1 MKKLIKK
8 IFAAAVC
15 AALTAAMAVT
25 AFADVELDMKQCYVE
40 GDTDG
45 VYDRTATEITAEG
58 KVDFEETFITATYQ
72 FTGELKKNA
81 ELWNSSSAT
90 VSAEVRLETEGVSV
104 FACMPGFAKGWK
116 WIDPS
121 DKPELK
127 YNEWVTVSEPLD
139 HFYPAYSSDGVDRV
153 LLQIRALRSGLSY
166 DSVKVT
172 FRNLKINGISV
183 EDAVV
188 TTTTTV
194 ATTTTEATTTTTEA
208 TTTTPEPIESEP
220 VEEPVESDTTEV
232 GETAE
237 GSESTE
243 SEPTESEPEAT
254 TAATTTATTVEAT
267 TTPATEQTQ
276 EYATAPS
283 TTINYG
289 QYQVSAD
296 TGDAT
301 MAIVVIIII
310 AVVIVA
316 GAVIGY
322 IIYRKMKFY

>member
-1 MKKLIKK
+1 MKKLIKR

-15 AALTAAMAVT
+15 AALTSVMAVT
-25 AFADVELDMKQCYVE
+25 AAADVELDMKQCYVE
-40 GDTDG
+40 GDADG

-72 FTGELKKNA
+72 FTGELKKNV
-81 ELWNSSSAT
+81 ELWNSSGAT
-90 VSAEVRLETEGVSV
+90 VSAEVLLQTEGVSV

-139 HFYPAYSSDGVDRV
+139 HFYPAYSADGVDRV

-194 ATTTTEATTTTTEA
+194 ATTTTTVATTTTTEA

-243 SEPTESEPEAT
+243 SEPEAT
-254 TAATTTATTVEAT
+254 TTVATTTATTVEAT
-267 TTPATEQTQ
+267 TTPATEQTE

-310 AVVIVA
+310 AVVVVA

-322 IIYRKMKFY
+322 VIYRKMKFY